1 MCEKVLECVLVCAGL
16 SISCVFMVCVCV
28 CMHTYVHTNLCETC
42 FVHGDGTLNSLQ
54 SLATCIETVNQPQT
68 IILS

>member
-1 MCEKVLECVLVCAGL
+1 MCTCVCRFVYY
-16 SISCVFMVCVCV
+16 IMCVYGVCVDV
-28 CMHTYVHTNLCETC
+28 CVHTNLCETC

-54 SLATCIETVNQPQT
+54 SLAICIETVNQPQT